1 MDITAFEM
9 FLAIMILTKN
19 YNGLYNKFGHIKKKT
34 KKKKKKKKN
43 PAGFKWDVNLRLTL
57 CWTPLHYRDN
67 LKK

>member
-34 KKKKKKKKN
+34 KERRKKEKKKKTGLFQVGCE
-43 PAGFKWDVNLRLTL
+43 PATYTL
-57 CWTPLHYRDN
+57 LVTTTQTT
-67 LKK
+67 